1 VGATVDDTV
10 AAAFEL
16 LLVRPK
22 IFSFKLKLD
31 VAAATA
37 AEATPIVVEV
47 AGPPALLLVSLL
59 VLLLPRLLLPLLLS
73 VATTVSDTLPMSLLA
88 AVILASLPPVLS
100 VPALLP
106 MLATEGLLLLLLT
119 LFVDANRDSM
129 LPPKRLIPES
139 ALDAVLAA

>member
-1 VGATVDDTV
+1 MGATVDDTV

-37 AEATPIVVEV
+37 AEATPIVEV